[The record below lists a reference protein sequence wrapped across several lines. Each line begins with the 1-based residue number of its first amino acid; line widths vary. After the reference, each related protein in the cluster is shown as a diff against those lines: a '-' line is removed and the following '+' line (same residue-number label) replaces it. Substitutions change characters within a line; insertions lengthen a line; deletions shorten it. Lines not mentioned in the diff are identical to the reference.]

1 MKVLITG
8 AGGFVGRHLSAC
20 VCAAGYDVVALL
32 GPPDAPLE
40 GIEASVIQGDIRDAD
55 LMDKVI
61 AGVDCLIHAA
71 GPPSVAASFA
81 DPALFAGVHV
91 QGTATVMH
99 AAAKAGVSN
108 VIHVS
113 SAEVYGGGGSTL
125 VREDHICAPL
135 SPYGSAK
142 FGAEWMAR
150 AILAASDVALTI
162 LRPFSLYGPGQRMD
176 SLIGTILMQLA
187 DGGPVQLRDLSPVRD
202 YLHIADFC
210 ELVLA
215 ASTSPAKFRLL
226 NACSGEGISVGQ
238 LAEAAM
244 AAAGLPV
251 DVRQDGPDR
260 PADISRL
267 IGCRA
272 AAAAELAW
280 KPRVSLN
287 AGITSMI
294 SA

>member
-8 AGGFVGRHLSAC
+8 GAGFIGSHLTDAFVKRGDTVTIIDNFSTGSADNLKSFAQ
-20 VCAAGYDVVALL
+20 V
-32 GPPDAPLE
+32 
-40 GIEASVIQGDIRDAD
+40 IEGDIRDAD

-238 LAEAAM
+238 LAEA
-244 AAAGLPV
+244 P
-251 DVRQDGPDR
+251 PDR
-260 PADISRL
+260 
-267 IGCRA
+267 C
-272 AAAAELAW
+272 AAAAEA
-280 KPRVSLN
+280 
-287 AGITSMI
+287 T
-294 SA
+294 